1 MNQNRISTL
10 DSKNCGLN
18 IEKFVVRSIY
28 IQYIHYTVL
37 TISNW
42 EKTKAKSSN
51 FIKLLVF
58 KYFLINSKLVGLF
71 FSSVTSGNKI

>member
-42 EKTKAKSSN
+42 EKRQKEKVAT
-51 FIKLLVF
+51 LL
-58 KYFLINSKLVGLF
+58 SC
-71 FSSVTSGNKI
+71 